1 MWCNIEILLLLN
13 FESYN
18 NIMNKKTIEQL
29 KFWIIDRR
37 NYFNRYLENDYVILN
52 LPVNL
57 QPQNIE
63 MNIFADHLNGITL
76 INDLPLYL
84 NYTNLF
90 PILDIQ
96 LTDSHQY
103 KVFLMFYKLSLFY
116 CPTQEA
122 WDIYRADETNIDAL
136 KKESIQKINTN
147 PPNVYY
153 PI

>member
-1 MWCNIEILLLLN
+1 MD
-13 FESYN
+13 
-18 NIMNKKTIEQL
+18 KKTIEQL

-122 WDIYRADETNIDAL
+122 WDIYRADETNIEAL

>member
-1 MWCNIEILLLLN
+1 MD
-13 FESYN
+13 
-18 NIMNKKTIEQL
+18 KKTIEQI

-37 NYFNRYLENDYVILN
+37 NYFNRYMENDYVILN

-63 MNIFADHLNGITL
+63 MNTFADHLNGITL

-136 KKESIQKINTN
+136 KNESIQKINTN

>member
-1 MWCNIEILLLLN
+1 
-13 FESYN
+13 
-18 NIMNKKTIEQL
+18 MNKKTIEQL